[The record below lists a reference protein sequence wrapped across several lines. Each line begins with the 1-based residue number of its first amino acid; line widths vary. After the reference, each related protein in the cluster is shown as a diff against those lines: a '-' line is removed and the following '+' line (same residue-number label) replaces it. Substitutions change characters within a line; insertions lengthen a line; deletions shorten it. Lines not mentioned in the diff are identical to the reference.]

1 MPLQQ
6 RIEILQDIR
15 AHDAQ
20 FEQLAATDVSSPIA
34 LGAAAAAS
42 PAADGGSNNI
52 GGGSSAS
59 TTNKEDED
67 DAAGSNPPPPSTGG
81 SSSTSTSMV
90 ADQAPDGSTTTVDE
104 AAANINDNERDADAD
119 AVALAFRASAEA
131 TNSLTM
137 SLAGLRALAV
147 MQLAGGGV
155 LLAER
160 VVASL
165 GSSKSFADS
174 KVAVPMMGIA
184 MLCMVSLFAISSTGL
199 EVGAA
204 THWLAPKMADFVM
217 ILGMV
222 AAAVAIVTTVKGSVA
237 VTSMTDLEQEMEE
250 DRTGLVDNDGGYHSN
265 NSGYAQHTSPLFHG
279 RN

>member
-34 LGAAAAAS
+34 LGAAAAAAS
-42 PAADGGSNNI
+42 PAAADGGSNNI

-104 AAANINDNERDADAD
+104 AAANINDNDRDAD
-119 AVALAFRASAEA
+119 AVALAFKASAEA

-222 AAAVAIVTTVKGSVA
+222 AAAVALVTTIKGSLA
-237 VTSMTDLEQEMEE
+237 VTKKRDDRNDERYDAHDADAGLDSFIPSDYRALDDSPITD
-250 DRTGLVDNDGGYHSN
+250 RRFG
-265 NSGYAQHTSPLFHG
+265 
-279 RN
+279 

>member
-34 LGAAAAAS
+34 LGAAAS
-42 PAADGGSNNI
+42 ADGGSNNI

-104 AAANINDNERDADAD
+104 AAANINDNDRDAD

-222 AAAVAIVTTVKGSVA
+222 AAAVAIVTTIKGGVA
-237 VTSMTDLEQEMEE
+237 VTRMTDLEQDILEE
-250 DRTGLVDNDGGYHSN
+250 DRSGLVDNDGYHSN

>member
-34 LGAAAAAS
+34 LGAAAAAAS

-165 GSSKSFADS
+165 GSSKRFADS

-222 AAAVAIVTTVKGSVA
+222 AAAVAIVTTIKGGVA
-237 VTSMTDLEQEMEE
+237 VTRGHTSLEEETLLEE
-250 DRTGLVDNDGGYHSN
+250 DNGVEVVGYDNGSR
-265 NSGYAQHTSPLFHG
+265 SPLQYG
-279 RN
+279 SY

>member
-34 LGAAAAAS
+34 LGAAAS
-42 PAADGGSNNI
+42 ADGGSNNI

-90 ADQAPDGSTTTVDE
+90 ADQASDGSTITTVDE
-104 AAANINDNERDADAD
+104 AAANINDNDRDAD
-119 AVALAFRASAEA
+119 AVAVALAFNASAEA
-131 TNSLTM
+131 ANSLTM

-147 MQLAGGGV
+147 MQLAGGSV

-165 GSSKSFADS
+165 GSSKAFADS

-222 AAAVAIVTTVKGSVA
+222 AAAVAIVTTVKGGVA

-250 DRTGLVDNDGGYHSN
+250 DRPGLVDNGGY
-265 NSGYAQHTSPLFHG
+265 NSGYAQHTSPYG

>member
-34 LGAAAAAS
+34 LGAAAS
-42 PAADGGSNNI
+42 ADGGSNNI

-104 AAANINDNERDADAD
+104 AAANINDNDRDADAV

-222 AAAVAIVTTVKGSVA
+222 AAAVAIVTTIKGGVA
-237 VTSMTDLEQEMEE
+237 VTRMTDLEQDILEE
-250 DRTGLVDNDGGYHSN
+250 DRSGLVDNDGYHSN

>member
-34 LGAAAAAS
+34 LGAAAAAAS
-42 PAADGGSNNI
+42 PAAADGGSNNI

-104 AAANINDNERDADAD
+104 AAANINDNDRDADAD

-222 AAAVAIVTTVKGSVA
+222 AAVVAIVTTVKGGVA
-237 VTSMTDLEQEMEE
+237 VTRMTDLEQDILEE
-250 DRTGLVDNDGGYHSN
+250 DRSGLVDNDGGYHSN
-265 NSGYAQHTSPLFHG
+265 NSGYAQHTSG